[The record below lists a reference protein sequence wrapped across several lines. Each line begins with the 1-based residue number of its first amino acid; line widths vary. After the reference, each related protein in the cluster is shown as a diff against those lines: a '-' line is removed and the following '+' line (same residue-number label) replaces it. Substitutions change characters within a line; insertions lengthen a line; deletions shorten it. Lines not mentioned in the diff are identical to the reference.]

1 MGKALWTGVL
11 RHAVRFLVLSVSA
24 VILSSNASAA
34 DLRLRMDPTLAR
46 PAPSPKSRWQLF
58 QEFLQWKRQQS
69 R

>member
-1 MGKALWTGVL
+1 VGKALWTGVL

-24 VILSSNASAA
+24 VILSSNGSAA
-34 DLRLRMDPTLAR
+34 DLRLRMDPAVAR